1 MSRVANRY
9 GRALF
14 QIALEKNKIDL
25 VASDL
30 TTVKDLI
37 EQNNDFRDLLL
48 NPLISVNKKSS
59 VILKLFVERVDPL
72 TYHFL
77 NLLCSKKRSNI
88 LSEVIDCFYLLLYD
102 YKGILKGEIIS
113 AQPLQTEQI
122 DTINKQVTAMTGKI
136 VELDVK
142 TDTKLLGGFI
152 VKVKDTIIDMS
163 VKNQLEKLRE
173 KLIYA

>member
-9 GRALF
+9 GKALF

-30 TTVKDLI
+30 STVKDLI
-37 EQNNDFRDLLL
+37 QQNIEFRDLLI
-48 NPLISVNKKSS
+48 NPLISVNEKLS
-59 VILKLFVERVDPL
+59 VLTKLFIERVDSL
-72 TYHFL
+72 TYQFL
-77 NLLCSKKRSNI
+77 HLLCSKKRSNI
-88 LSEVIDCFYLLLYD
+88 LLEVIDRFYLLLYD

-113 AQPLQTEQI
+113 AQPLQAEQV
-122 DTINKQVTAMTGKI
+122 DTINKQVAAMTGKI
-136 VELDVK
+136 VELDVN
-142 TDTKLLGGFI
+142 TDESLLAGFI

-173 KLIYA
+173 KLIYT